1 MESLKAESVD
11 IEGSSSG
18 EARGQRGTKRKAP
31 SSEVDSRSPAPR
43 RKRRTRESGGRGRGG
58 GRGRHGSGRHHNDDT
73 DESEEAK
80 DATISVIGSLDNDA
94 LAALA
99 QRSPGSSKYNFYPD
113 FGKLLDYFYPNL
125 KGSNHIFFIFADSTM
140 DSNARISMIQQ
151 NIKNLKKAY
160 QSIKSKLAS
169 TERQIKKIR
178 RKEREKSEEQTA
190 KTTAIEASA

>member
-1 MESLKAESVD
+1 
-11 IEGSSSG
+11 
-18 EARGQRGTKRKAP
+18 
-31 SSEVDSRSPAPR
+31 
-43 RKRRTRESGGRGRGG
+43 
-58 GRGRHGSGRHHNDDT
+58 
-73 DESEEAK
+73 
-80 DATISVIGSLDNDA
+80 
-94 LAALA
+94 
-99 QRSPGSSKYNFYPD
+99 
-113 FGKLLDYFYPNL
+113 
-125 KGSNHIFFIFADSTM
+125 M